1 VLILQS
7 SNSPSPKSRSLK
19 PLKLILGIGALA
31 GILGLGSTLASNI
44 GLNSGAPIEF
54 GQGVAQTTSCDHEVT
69 LAPISTFVNADGGGE
84 FKFTGVA
91 LSGLDT
97 TDQSGPSQGCAGKSF
112 TIKVYNKLGVENAT
126 SYVIDVGA
134 SDFISTAG
142 AFTNVVD
149 FNSEATSAT
158 LSFGST
164 LIAATDVYRITI
176 ESSVPAYSV
185 GSAGPGGGVVYYVSG
200 AAFTSTGSEC
210 NTNCHYL
217 EVAPSDWSVHNGE
230 NYYQYSEYA
239 FSTQSST
246 PGNESGLTDE
256 SVYWRIG
263 AGMGNT
269 LLTAAENAASSLD
282 NIASKVAQAY
292 AGSDSSAG
300 QWFVPSMN
308 ELNEL
313 CKYANTLPTGSL
325 RTPCMGGVLRS
336 GFSQAFYW
344 SSSEWNIPTDNRA
357 DRFKMWINF
366 GADENYSMEMYYRPY
381 NIRPVRAF

>member
-1 VLILQS
+1 MLILQS

-176 ESSVPAYSV
+176 ESSVATVYSV
-185 GSAGPGGGVVYYVSG
+185 GQTGPGGGIVFYVDNSLSG
-200 AAFTSTGSEC
+200 FTETGAPCGSS
-210 NTNCHYL
+210 CHYL
-217 EVAPSDWSVHNGE
+217 EAAPTTGTSLWTDAEYGWSGNPNTAIGTT
-230 NYYQYSEYA
+230 
-239 FSTQSST
+239 STAI
-246 PGNESGLTDE
+246 GSGYE
-256 SVYWRIG
+256 
-263 AGMGNT
+263 NT
-269 LLTAAENAASSLD
+269 LAMITQDSTADKAGT
-282 NIASKVAQAY
+282 VAQAY
-292 AGSDSSAG
+292 RGPNGLSD
-300 QWFVPSMN
+300 WFLPSQD
-308 ELNEL
+308 ELNALISE
-313 CKYANTLPTGSL
+313 
-325 RTPCMGGVLRS
+325 REIFGGF
-336 GFSQAFYW
+336 GGGYYW
-344 SSSEWNIPTDNRA
+344 SSTEGNAQTAWIQFFTNDWRTDSSKDTA
-357 DRFKMWINF
+357 
-366 GADENYSMEMYYRPY
+366 YYVRP
-381 NIRPVRAF
+381 IRAF

>member
-1 VLILQS
+1 MLILQS

-134 SDFISTAG
+134 SDFMSTAG

-176 ESSVPAYSV
+176 ESSVATVYSV
-185 GSAGPGGGVVYYVSG
+185 GQTGPGGGIVFYVDNSLSG
-200 AAFTSTGSEC
+200 FTETGAPCGSS
-210 NTNCHYL
+210 CHYL
-217 EVAPSDWSVHNGE
+217 EAAPTTGTTSLWTDALYGWS
-230 NYYQYSEYA
+230 
-239 FSTQSST
+239 
-246 PGNESGLTDE
+246 GNPNTAIGTTGTAIGSGYE
-256 SVYWRIG
+256 
-263 AGMGNT
+263 NT
-269 LLTAAENAASSLD
+269 LKMITQDSTADKAGT
-282 NIASKVAQAY
+282 VAQAY
-292 AGSDSSAG
+292 RGPNGLSD
-300 QWFVPSMN
+300 WFLPSLD
-308 ELNEL
+308 ELNALYLE
-313 CKYANTLPTGSL
+313 
-325 RTPCMGGVLRS
+325 RDIVGGFW
-336 GFSQAFYW
+336 GGYYW
-344 SSSEWNIPTDNRA
+344 SSTEGNAQTAWSQFFTYDWRTDFSKDIA
-357 DRFKMWINF
+357 
-366 GADENYSMEMYYRPY
+366 YYVRP
-381 NIRPVRAF
+381 IRAF

>member
-1 VLILQS
+1 MSILNFNTPNKVPRS
-7 SNSPSPKSRSLK
+7 SR

-31 GILGLGSTLASNI
+31 GVIALGSTLASNI

-210 NTNCHYL
+210 NTNCHYWI
-217 EVAPSDWSVHNGE
+217 VS
-230 NYYQYSEYA
+230 
-239 FSTQSST
+239 QSM
-246 PGNESGLTDE
+246 
-256 SVYWRIG
+256 V
-263 AGMGNT
+263 
-269 LLTAAENAASSLD
+269 
-282 NIASKVAQAY
+282 
-292 AGSDSSAG
+292 
-300 QWFVPSMN
+300 F
-308 ELNEL
+308 
-313 CKYANTLPTGSL
+313 
-325 RTPCMGGVLRS
+325 
-336 GFSQAFYW
+336 
-344 SSSEWNIPTDNRA
+344 
-357 DRFKMWINF
+357 
-366 GADENYSMEMYYRPY
+366 
-381 NIRPVRAF
+381 